1 MAAYIGYSAITNAY
15 SFYLE
20 RNSDIESILRS
31 TMAYRDLT
39 QTLSES
45 PLQQLYDFASTAR
58 GYEFQLNNIT
68 LAAEKKALKSKVVE
82 EKGEFGQKL
91 YDYIYEPL
99 LEEKYRLLNQVLQG
113 VISKDETETL
123 KAKYIKISSGEQSYE
138 HCMEIKDAVNNNEND
153 SDRKIS
159 SSKNS
164 KASTGDESNNADIK
178 HYYCYN
184 DEKKLLDYVLI
195 GNNYFEVVDS
205 F

>member
-1 MAAYIGYSAITNAY
+1 MKNLKQT
-15 SFYLE
+15 
-20 RNSDIESILRS
+20 SDR
-31 TMAYRDLT
+31 
-39 QTLSES
+39 
-45 PLQQLYDFASTAR
+45 
-58 GYEFQLNNIT
+58 NIT
-68 LAAEKKALKSKVVE
+68 INFSKIQNKELTKTTKNDFDFKLLLNFNHQKIEGDPQE
-82 EKGEFGQKL
+82 ENEDDNMIEQ
-91 YDYIYEPL
+91 L
-99 LEEKYRLLNQVLQG
+99 LEEKYSLLNQVLQG

-123 KAKYIKISSGEQSYE
+123 KTKYIKISSGEQSYE

-153 SDRKIS
+153 SDRKSS

-184 DEKKLLDYVLI
+184 DEKNLLDYVLV